1 MEPNQNSRRR
11 RTRSIQAETLESR
24 SLMTGGVGNT
34 FAISSTAIESA
45 DQVKTVEFK
54 VDKTL
59 FTRPANRIVMGI
71 DVAPGQNSSANP
83 FVVGLTDSAGKTV
96 RGLTRAYMNNA
107 TNRKSIDSLS
117 SATVTELRAPG
128 NATQTFRVSVTATG
142 KTTGGVLV
150 GFYLPGD
157 ANGDGVVDAT
167 DVKSIKSLNGRKTGD
182 ATYAFEADANRDGII
197 NRVDYRIAVK
207 NFGVK
212 TIVTPVVSANF
223 DPEPNGGATN
233 RTTTQQ
239 TGVFTGQA
247 TPGASITYT
256 EIAGK
261 ASPVATNADPS
272 GNYKVSIPLA
282 EGSNTFRVSIADGFG
297 QKIDGNIAAVTY
309 NKPFTTSTSQV

>member
-1 MEPNQNSRRR
+1 MEPNHNARRR
-11 RTRSIQAETLESR
+11 RTRAIQAETLESR

-34 FAISSTAIESA
+34 FAISSTSIDSA

-54 VDKTL
+54 VDKSL

-83 FVVGLTDSAGKTV
+83 FVVGLSDSGGKTV

-107 TNRKSIDSLS
+107 TSRKSIDSLS
-117 SATVTELRAPG
+117 SATVTELKAPG

-167 DVKSIKSLNGRKTGD
+167 DTKAIKSLNGKKTGD
-182 ATYAFEADANRDGII
+182 SSYAFEADANRDGII
-197 NRVDYRIAVK
+197 NKVDYKLAVR

-223 DPEPNGGATN
+223 DAAPNGGATN

-247 TPGASITYT
+247 TPGASITYS

-261 ASPVATNADPS
+261 SDPVATTADS
-272 GNYKVSIPLA
+272 TGNYSVSIPLA
-282 EGSNTFRVSIADGFG
+282 EGSNTFRVTIADAFG

-309 NKPFTTSTSQV
+309 NKPLSTSTNPA